1 MLYEVVVR
9 YFLGDR
15 GSKIIIFSLSIT
27 FMDKYIEAAACNV
40 LTPPTFRWLMIG
52 LQLGPPAGP
61 SHI

>member
-1 MLYEVVVR
+1 MLQEIVVR
-9 YFLGDR
+9 FFQSNR
-15 GSKIIIFSLSIT
+15 ASKIIIFSLSIT
-27 FMDKYIEAAACNV
+27 FMDKYIEVAACNV